1 MAVAGGDGVEKLED
15 MIVRAAE
22 TTATHIAA
30 AKAAIGNGD
39 LRPGGGGR
47 ADAHH
52 RALRRPRHAGRRARP
67 RQDQAGRGA
76 RHRARPRRPPHPVHA
91 RPDALRHPRQRGAG
105 GRRRRQAQLPLHPGP
120 DLRPAPD
127 GRRDQPRQPAHPVGA
142 AAGDAGAARHRR
154 RHPPRRAEALPRARD
169 AEPDRAGGHL
179 SAARSAARPLPDAD
193 RRRLSRSRRRAP
205 HRVRNHRRRGGQA
218 EGRR

>member
-30 AKAAIGNGD
+30 AKAAIGNVIFGQEQVVEQ
-39 LRPGGGGR
+39 R
-47 ADAHH
+47 ADH

-67 RQDQAGRGA
+67 RQDQAGRDHG
-76 RHRARPRRPPHPVHA
+76 HRARPRRPPHPVHA
-91 RPDALRHPRQRGAG
+91 RPDALRHPRQRSAG

-120 DLRPAPD
+120 DLRPAAD

-154 RHPPRRAEALPRARD
+154 RHPPRPAEALPRARD
-169 AEPDRAGGHL
+169 AEPDRAGRHL

-193 RRRLSRSRRRAP
+193 RRRLSRRAPPSAASCSTPPASTRPSRRPR
-205 HRVRNHRRRGGQA
+205 
-218 EGRR
+218 